1 MGNLALFHFW
11 PVCGWDPQSHL
22 ILSSSQGLLTLGEL
36 LGKEMLFSGKCQAPS
51 QISGQGIRMAL
62 ALSVPQRHGGCL
74 RKGEAGEE
82 GESLH
87 LWIDCRELQPCVS
100 DFAGSPTFLISQV
113 VNADG

>member
-11 PVCGWDPQSHL
+11 PVCGWDPRSHL

-62 ALSVPQRHGGCL
+62 ALSVPQRHGGLPEEVRSGRSRGELAPLDCL
-74 RKGEAGEE
+74 LGVAALW
-82 GESLH
+82 SLP
-87 LWIDCRELQPCVS
+87 LQAPPPS
-100 DFAGSPTFLISQV
+100 
-113 VNADG
+113 